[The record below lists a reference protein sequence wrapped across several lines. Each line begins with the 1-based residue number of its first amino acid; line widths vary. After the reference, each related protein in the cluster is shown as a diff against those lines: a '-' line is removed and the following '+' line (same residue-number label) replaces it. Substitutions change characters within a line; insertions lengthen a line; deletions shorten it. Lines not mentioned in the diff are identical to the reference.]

1 MTNKAK
7 FTKVYFDV
15 APSASNGYKT
25 SSILSHYTAAD
36 GRFKITSKGTVGYSR
51 WWLVE
56 DSKAELSGNQ
66 TEQGSLDDAR
76 DLITEMMRQA
86 ESDAAQRRF
95 RERKGIPDPVDTR
108 QLLKDKA
115 AKEIAPLLVGK
126 TIKSVRYMT
135 DAEVKNSMWYA
146 AALIIEFTDGSW
158 IVPMADD
165 EGNNAGAIWTSL
177 DAPDDTI
184 GVF

>member
-36 GRFKITSKGTVGYSR
+36 GRFKITSKGSVGYSR

-56 DSKAELSGNQ
+56 DSKAELSGHQ
-66 TEQGSLDDAR
+66 TEQGSLEDAR
-76 DLITEMMRQA
+76 DLITGIMR
-86 ESDAAQRRF
+86 EKSID
-95 RERKGIPDPVDTR
+95 DPIDSR
-108 QLLKDKA
+108 QVLKNKA
-115 AKEIAPLLVGK
+115 AFEIAPLLVGK

-135 DAEVKNSMWYA
+135 DDEVENSMWYA
-146 AALIIEFTDGSW
+146 AALVIEFTDGSW
-158 IVPMADD
+158 IMPMADD
-165 EGNNAGAIWTSL
+165 EGNNAGAIGTSL
-177 DAPDDTI
+177 DAPNDTI